1 MSAAIVR
8 ALKAS
13 LGNPEALAALAQ
25 VEEHI
30 AQAPSVRSQIEL
42 SDLIDAWGKTLV
54 GIDAAE
60 LKDLKRQL
68 RSTKILEDST
78 PRLQ

>member
-30 AQAPSVRSQIEL
+30 AQAPGVRSQIEL
-42 SDLIDAWGKTLV
+42 SDLIDAWGQTLV